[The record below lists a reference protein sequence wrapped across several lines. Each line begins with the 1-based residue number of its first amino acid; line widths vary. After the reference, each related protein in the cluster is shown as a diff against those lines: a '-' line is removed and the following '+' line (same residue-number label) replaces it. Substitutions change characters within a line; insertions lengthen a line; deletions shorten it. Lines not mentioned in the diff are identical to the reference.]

1 MKFYGLRGLI
11 IGMAL
16 FSAMEARG
24 QIVNIESRRMQTDSV
39 RWAGAFQL
47 ALLLNSTN
55 GKNIF
60 TIRGNTAAQLKS
72 KNYKHLWLGVVNY
85 DFAKADEDNFVNNFF
100 VHFRYNYKWTNW
112 LRWEL
117 FVQTQANE
125 PLGFDYRHLAGTGPR
140 FKITVD
146 KNNDIYL
153 GTSVMYEREKTIA
166 PENAFREHIRSSSYL
181 SFNIRIPKIN
191 GSINST
197 TYYQPLFTDLSDHR
211 IMTETRFRFM
221 ITDKW
226 NVYTTFNYYY
236 DSRPPAGIRK
246 SALNLEQGFGFTF

>member
-1 MKFYGLRGLI
+1 MLASLLLLWAFQ
-11 IGMAL
+11 
-16 FSAMEARG
+16 ARG

-39 RWAGAFQL
+39 RWAGAFQM

-72 KNYKHLWLGVVNY
+72 RNYKHLWLGVVNY
-85 DFAKADEDNFVNNFF
+85 DFAKADEENFVNNFF
-100 VHFRYNYKWTNW
+100 VHFRYNYKWTSW

-117 FVQTQANE
+117 FLQTQANE

-140 FKITVD
+140 FKIILD

-153 GTSVMYEREKTIA
+153 GTAVMYEREKTIP
-166 PENAFREHIRSSSYL
+166 PESMFREHFRSSSYI
-181 SFNIRIPKIN
+181 SFDLRIPRVN
-191 GSINST
+191 GSVTNT
-197 TYYQPLFTDLSDHR
+197 TYFQPLFSDFSDHR
-211 IMTETRFRFM
+211 ISSETRFRFM

-226 NVYTTFNYYY
+226 NVYTTFTYYY
-236 DSRPPAGIRK
+236 DSRPPANIRK
-246 SALNLEQGFGFTF
+246 SALNLEQGFGFSF

>member
-1 MKFYGLRGLI
+1 
-11 IGMAL
+11 MAL
-16 FSAMEARG
+16 MLSLHGRG

-39 RWAGAFQL
+39 RWAGSFQM

-72 KNYKHLWLGVVNY
+72 KNYRHLWLGVVNY

-100 VHFRYNYKWTNW
+100 VHLRYNYKWTNW

-117 FVQTQANE
+117 FAQTQANE
-125 PLGFDYRHLAGTGPR
+125 PLGFDYRHLVGTGPR
-140 FKITVD
+140 FKIVLD

-153 GTSVMYEREKTIA
+153 GTAVMYEREQTIP
-166 PENAFREHIRSSSYL
+166 PESALREHLRSSSYL
-181 SFNIRIPKIN
+181 SFDFRIPKIN
-191 GSINST
+191 GSVTST
-197 TYYQPLFTDLSDHR
+197 TYFQPLFTAFADHR

-221 ITDKW
+221 ITNKW
-226 NVYTTFNYYY
+226 NVYTIFNYYY